1 MRMKRSRVKK
11 YYLRKRETLK
21 DGQGGTYEEYMDPVE
36 WSGEVW
42 AAGGEVQV
50 KMYGEKLSYIR
61 NVKIEGK
68 YKIVTDEK
76 NRLHYVFEN
85 GLDVAESDGM
95 CLYVPGES
103 KPDYKI
109 ISIKPYQPLRLEC
122 EKI

>member
-1 MRMKRSRVKK
+1 MKRKRVKK
-11 YYLRKRETLK
+11 YYLKKRETLK
-21 DGQGGTYEEYMDPVE
+21 DGQGGTYEEYNEPIE

-50 KMYGEKLSYIR
+50 KMYGERLSYIR

-76 NRLHYVFEN
+76 NRVHYVFES
-85 GLDVAESDGM
+85 GLDVTESDGM
-95 CLYVPGES
+95 CLYVSEES
-103 KPDYKI
+103 DPDYKI

>member
-1 MRMKRSRVKK
+1 MKRKRVKK
-11 YYLRKRETLK
+11 YYLKKRETLK
-21 DGQGGTYEEYMDPVE
+21 DGQGGTYEEYNEPIE

-50 KMYGEKLSYIR
+50 KMYGERLSYIR

-76 NRLHYVFEN
+76 NRVHYVFES
-85 GLDVAESDGM
+85 GLDVTELDGM
-95 CLYVPGES
+95 CLYVSEES
-103 KPDYKI
+103 DPDYKI